1 LRGPGTKD
9 RPGCLSSMAPWYEK
23 ERRTDWLDV
32 LMTILAG
39 ALYFIIPIAL
49 FLVV

>member
-1 LRGPGTKD
+1 
-9 RPGCLSSMAPWYEK
+9 MAPRYEK
-23 ERRTDWLDV
+23 EWRTGWLDV
-32 LMTILAG
+32 LMTVLAG